1 MDAPRVVH
9 PPGMKGM
16 APHDPPHPAQ
26 KAHQDGAT
34 TKSAALHQE
43 SAAKAKAAKLLADS
57 VAK

>member
-1 MDAPRVVH
+1 
-9 PPGMKGM
+9 M
-16 APHDPPHPAQ
+16 ALAKRWVSEAQ